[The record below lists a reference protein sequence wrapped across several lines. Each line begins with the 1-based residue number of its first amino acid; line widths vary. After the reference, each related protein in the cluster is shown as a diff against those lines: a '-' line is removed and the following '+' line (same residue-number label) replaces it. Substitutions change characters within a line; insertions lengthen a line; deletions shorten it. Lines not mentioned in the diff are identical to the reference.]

1 MNSNQRL
8 GMLRNRMAE
17 YRLDGYIITNS
28 DPHFSEYL
36 PEHYKEIRWL
46 TGFTGSNALV
56 LVTNNE
62 ALMWTDGRYFIQAEK
77 QLEGSE
83 FKMVKMATKGYPNLF
98 QAIKKLLPEGRRLG
112 LDSNIVSQGTYEKI
126 KKACDEKEIELVGEH
141 DIISEIWSDR
151 PEPEYEMP
159 FIHDIKY
166 AGKTPAEKL
175 VDLRERMEKLKG
187 DVTIITSLEDIAW
200 LYNIRGFDVK
210 NNPVVTSYGLISQ
223 SEAVLFIDYERLSIE
238 MLEHLHSN
246 GIDYLDYEEIF
257 ARVNNLKDQKIIIDK
272 DNTSRR
278 VYELIDDTNEIINH
292 RNLTTDLKAIKN
304 EVEIKNQKNAYIKDG
319 VALTK
324 FIYWLKHHEDLKSE
338 NEYTVGE
345 KLEEFRRE
353 LEDYVM
359 PSFDTISAYKENG
372 ALMHY
377 KAEIDDNKTLDNEGF
392 LLVDSG
398 GQYYDGTTD
407 TTRTI
412 VLGDLTEEEKTDFT
426 LVLKGHLDLF
436 NTIFLEGATG
446 HALDAITRRPIWKHL
461 MDYKSGTGHGVG
473 YFLGVHEGPQNIS
486 TVAKGVPLK
495 PGMVVTI
502 EPGIY
507 KEGKHGIRT
516 ENVALVVDAG
526 EGPDGN
532 FYKFE
537 AISFVPIDREAIIPE
552 LLNDEEIEVLNEYH
566 KMVFEKLN
574 KYLDEKETKW
584 LKEVTE
590 PIK

>member
-17 YRLDGYIITNS
+17 YRLDGYIVTNS

-36 PEHYKEIRWL
+36 PENYREIRWL

-56 LVTNNE
+56 FVTNNE

-83 FKMVKMATKGYPNLF
+83 FQMVKMATKGHPNLF
-98 QAIKKLLPEGRRLG
+98 QAIKKLLPNGRRIG
-112 LDSNIVSQGTYEKI
+112 LDANIASQGTYERL
-126 KKACDEKEIELVGEH
+126 KKVCDEKDIELVGEH
-141 DIISEIWSDR
+141 DIISEIWTDR

-175 VDLRERMEKLKG
+175 TDLREKMEKLGG
-187 DVTIITSLEDIAW
+187 DVTIITTLEDIAW

-210 NNPVVTSYGLISQ
+210 NNPVVTSYALVTQ
-223 SEAVLFIDYERLSIE
+223 SEAELFINYERLSIE

-246 GIDYLDYEEIF
+246 GVDYQDYNEIF
-257 ARVNNLKDQKIIIDK
+257 ARVNNLKDKKVIIDK
-272 DNTSRR
+272 NNTSRKI
-278 VYELIDDTNEIINH
+278 YELIDDSNEIINH
-292 RNLTTDLKAIKN
+292 RNITTDLKAIKN
-304 EVEIKNQKNAYIKDG
+304 EVEIKNQKWAYIKDG

-324 FIYWLKHHEDLKSE
+324 FIYWLKHHKDLKSE

-345 KLEEFRRE
+345 KLEEFRKE

-377 KAEIDDNKTLDNEGF
+377 KAEKDDNKTLDNEGF

-412 VLGDLTEEEKTDFT
+412 VLGELTEEEKTDFT

-473 YFLGVHEGPQNIS
+473 FFLGVHEGPHNIS
-486 TVAKGVPLK
+486 TGANGVALK

-516 ENVALVVDAG
+516 ENVALVVDGG
-526 EGPDGN
+526 EAPDGT

-537 AISFVPIDREAIIPE
+537 PISFVPIDRDAIIPE

-566 KMVFEKLN
+566 KMVYEKLN